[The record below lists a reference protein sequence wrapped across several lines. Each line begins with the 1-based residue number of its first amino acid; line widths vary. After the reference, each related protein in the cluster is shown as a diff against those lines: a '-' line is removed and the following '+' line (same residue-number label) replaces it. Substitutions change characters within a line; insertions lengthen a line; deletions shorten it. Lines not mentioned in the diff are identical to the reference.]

1 VGYTYM
7 WAIEQWLW
15 TTGWGCGIPD
25 IDVSEPQSDDGD
37 KVFRA
42 GEMAEDFED
51 GGWLRSLKMR
61 RWLRSLKDEEIVE
74 GSDNEMDEGF
84 EEEEMDEGFEDEETV
99 EGEFGYSIF

>member
-1 VGYTYM
+1 MRYSGGGVGYTYM

-37 KVFRA
+37 KVFGA

-51 GGWLRSLKMR
+51 GGVA
-61 RWLRSLKDEEIVE
+61 EV
-74 GSDNEMDEGF
+74 
-84 EEEEMDEGFEDEETV
+84 FEDEEMAEV
-99 EGEFGYSIF
+99 FER